1 MAYQILAPLF
11 NLVNPSTFIV
21 TSVLLVISF
30 LVWEI
35 PRSVRI
41 FSEEYTRGLYP
52 EYGRVVDIILFVI
65 GLAAA
70 LFLYISPN
78 AERLA
83 FFVKN
88 PSFFPMLMIIL
99 LVSLVVI
106 IMGFLKR
113 AGERTGRHESVT
125 VFLVQTILDLAHS
138 IFFISFAILLIPL
151 VAFFI
156 FGP

>member
-11 NLVNPSTFIV
+11 DLVNPSTFI
-21 TSVLLVISF
+21 TSSVLLVISF

-41 FSEEYTRGLYP
+41 FSEEYTKGLYP

-70 LFLYISPN
+70 LFLYIVPN
-78 AERLA
+78 AEKLA

-99 LVSLVVI
+99 LVAFIVL

-113 AGERTGRHESVT
+113 AGERTGKHESVT
-125 VFLVQTILDLAHS
+125 IFLVQTILDLAHTL
-138 IFFISFAILLIPL
+138 FFISLAIILIPL
-151 VAFFI
+151 IAFLI